1 MENYLNKI
9 TINPDVCN
17 GKPTIRGMRIT
28 VKTILEFLAAGESI
42 ENILKAYPILERED
56 ISAALQYASAILDKN
71 VSSSPQL
78 SLWLPLIMELRYLV
92 DVNLPKHFRFFNAD
106 NFLHVVDINP
116 CFLWS
121 KTPK

>member
-78 SLWLPLIMELRYLV
+78 SL
-92 DVNLPKHFRFFNAD
+92 
-106 NFLHVVDINP
+106 
-116 CFLWS
+116 
-121 KTPK
+121 

>member
-17 GKPTIRGMRIT
+17 GKPTIRGMRIS
-28 VKTILEFLAAGESI
+28 VKTILEYLAAGESI

-78 SLWLPLIMELRYLV
+78 AL
-92 DVNLPKHFRFFNAD
+92 
-106 NFLHVVDINP
+106 
-116 CFLWS
+116 
-121 KTPK
+121 

>member
-28 VKTILEFLAAGESI
+28 VKTVLEFLAAGESI

-78 SLWLPLIMELRYLV
+78 TL
-92 DVNLPKHFRFFNAD
+92 
-106 NFLHVVDINP
+106 
-116 CFLWS
+116 
-121 KTPK
+121 

>member
-28 VKTILEFLAAGESI
+28 VKTILEYLAAGESI

-56 ISAALQYASAILDKN
+56 ISAALKYASAID
-71 VSSSPQL
+71 
-78 SLWLPLIMELRYLV
+78 
-92 DVNLPKHFRFFNAD
+92 
-106 NFLHVVDINP
+106 
-116 CFLWS
+116 
-121 KTPK
+121 